1 MAGESTDRL
10 SPEFALVEA
19 LRTVPVLQDA
29 GGETKV
35 AAMQPKKGWKPPFA
49 FYIPSVDSED
59 EALDGPTG
67 LQHFAAQLHFVGG
80 THRGMQ
86 QLCLRAK
93 KALNEMPGTPYT
105 APLSWEGLPWGVVLI
120 ENLTLL
126 QISPDLYETGVSYY
140 RRVYRVEIDYQTEE
154 VYEEVPSA

>member
-1 MAGESTDRL
+1 MAGESIDRL

-19 LRTVPVLQDA
+19 LRSVPVLLDDS
-29 GGETKV
+29 GDPKV

-49 FYIPSVDSED
+49 FYVPTVDSED

-86 QLCLRAK
+86 LLCLRAK
-93 KALNEMPGTPYT
+93 KALTAMQGAVYSTDPADGEPGGSIL
-105 APLSWEGLPWGVVLI
+105 AESV
-120 ENLTLL
+120 NL
-126 QISPDLYETGVSYY
+126 QQVSADLHETEVSYY
-140 RRVYRVEIDYQTEE
+140 RRVYTVQIDYQTEE
-154 VYEEVPSA
+154 VHEEVPSA

>member
-1 MAGESTDRL
+1 MAGESIDRL

-19 LRTVPVLQDA
+19 LRTVPVLLDA
-29 GGETKV
+29 GGEAKV

-49 FYIPSVDSED
+49 FYIPTVDSED

-86 QLCLRAK
+86 LLCQRAK
-93 KALNEMPGTPYT
+93 KALT
-105 APLSWEGLPWGVVLI
+105 AMQGVVYSTDPADGEPGGSILA
-120 ENLTLL
+120 EAVNL
-126 QISPDLYETGVSYY
+126 QQVSADLYEAEVSYY
-140 RRVYRVEIDYQTEE
+140 RRVYTVQIDYQTEE
-154 VYEEVPSA
+154 VHEEVPSA

>member
-1 MAGESTDRL
+1 MAGESIDRL

-19 LRTVPVLQDA
+19 LRTVPVLLDA
-29 GGETKV
+29 GGEAKV

-49 FYIPSVDSED
+49 FYIPTVDSED

-86 QLCLRAK
+86 LLCQRAK
-93 KALNEMPGTPYT
+93 KALTAMQGAVYSTDPADGEPGGSIL
-105 APLSWEGLPWGVVLI
+105 AEAV
-120 ENLTLL
+120 NL
-126 QISPDLYETGVSYY
+126 QQVSADLYEAEVSYY
-140 RRVYRVEIDYQTEE
+140 RRVYTVQIDYQTEE
-154 VYEEVPSA
+154 VHEEVPSA

>member
-86 QLCLRAK
+86 LLCLRSK
-93 KALNEMPGTPYT
+93 KALLAMQGSVYSTTPADGEPGGSIL
-105 APLSWEGLPWGVVLI
+105 AEAV
-120 ENLTLL
+120 NLQQT
-126 QISPDLYETGVSYY
+126 SPDLYDAEVSYY
-140 RRVYRVEIDYQTEE
+140 RRVYTVQIDYQTEE